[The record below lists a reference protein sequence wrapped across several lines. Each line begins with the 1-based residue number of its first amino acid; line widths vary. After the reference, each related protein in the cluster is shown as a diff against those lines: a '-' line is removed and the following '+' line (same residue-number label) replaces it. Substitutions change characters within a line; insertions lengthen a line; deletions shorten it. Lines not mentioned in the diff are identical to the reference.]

1 VYWHKQKPD
10 CTHSGLNIMMTLLTT
25 DAETLAMD
33 FLMED
38 LDIPTADRD
47 FFCIISTRDTGED
60 WYVVEIGVEGLPDKW
75 ALQIFDTGQCDP
87 CYTFISPMPAGEDV
101 DLAEFPTRIA
111 EVIVK
116 ERAGGMI

>member
-1 VYWHKQKPD
+1 
-10 CTHSGLNIMMTLLTT
+10 MTLPTT
-25 DAETLAMD
+25 DAETLAID

-38 LDIPTADRD
+38 LDIPAADRN
-47 FFCIISTRDTGED
+47 FFYIISTRDTGEN

-87 CYTFISPMPAGEDV
+87 CYTFTSPMPAGEDV

-111 EVIVK
+111 EVIAK